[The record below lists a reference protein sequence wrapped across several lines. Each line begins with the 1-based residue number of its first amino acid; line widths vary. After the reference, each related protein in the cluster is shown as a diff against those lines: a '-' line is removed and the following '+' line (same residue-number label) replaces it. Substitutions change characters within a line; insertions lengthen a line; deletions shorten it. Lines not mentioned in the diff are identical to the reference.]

1 MASDTATTYISVPV
15 LLWVRLLREL
25 RRRGAGRRESGAFLL
40 GHRPGGVGHIT
51 VFVCYDDLDPNAYQ
65 SGAIAF
71 HADGYAALWERCR
84 KSALQ
89 VIGDVHT
96 HPEGHISQSEIDQR
110 HPMIPVVG
118 HTAIIVPNFART
130 PWWSLRAVG
139 VYEYCG
145 NFEWRTHCA
154 PQHRR
159 RMRLTLW

>member
-1 MASDTATTYISVPV
+1 M
-15 LLWVRLLREL
+15 
-25 RRRGAGRRESGAFLL
+25 
-40 GHRPGGVGHIT
+40 
-51 VFVCYDDLDPNAYQ
+51 
-65 SGAIAF
+65 
-71 HADGYAALWERCR
+71 WERCR

-145 NFEWRTHCA
+145 NFGCFRNQVLVAAAVTRSCA
-154 PQHRR
+154 
-159 RMRLTLW
+159 